1 MSRRARPPAAAR
13 GRRAPGVLA
22 ALLLVAG
29 FAPDRVGPGPALA
42 AGREPV
48 GAVVHV
54 HSDLST
60 GDLPLAELA
69 RRAAREG
76 IGALFLAENYLLRIE
91 YGLPPFRALTRVTF
105 EERSVRPAGV
115 SDYLARVEAA
125 RRQVPEVLIVPGVEV
140 LPHYYWSG
148 SPLALSLT
156 LHDTQKNLLVFGLDE
171 AGLASLPVTGHRARP
186 RYGWQSLLDALPGL
200 LIVAGLAVLGRRR
213 LERKRLRR
221 TVVVRRRRRWF
232 TGSLLVAVGLLAV
245 VRGWPFVEDRFPPWE
260 DFGVAPHQALIDHV
274 VARGGAVAW
283 SFPEAPDAGARR
295 FGPVTVQWRTD
306 PFPDDLLRTSG
317 YTAFGGLYEQPTRVV
332 EPGDVWDRVLAQYAA
347 GERRRPAWALGEAGF
362 HGAAS
367 GKRLGTV
374 QTVFLVEERSERGL
388 LGALQRGRLYAL
400 ARTPEAA
407 LVLAEFRL
415 TAGDTAA
422 EAGDTV
428 RVPAGTPVE
437 LRASIDVSDGS
448 RPLVRVSLVRNGRVA
463 EAWAGRAPLTVGWR
477 DTFDGRPLVLR
488 LDARSQPPHRILSGP
503 IVVVAR

>member
-1 MSRRARPPAAAR
+1 MTARARAAL
-13 GRRAPGVLA
+13 GVLA
-22 ALLLVAG
+22 ALLLTGVPARDG
-29 FAPDRVGPGPALA
+29 VGPGPALA

-48 GAVVHV
+48 PAVVHV

-69 RRAAREG
+69 RRAAQEG
-76 IGALFLAENYLLRIE
+76 IGALFLAENYRLRIE
-91 YGLPPFRALTRVTF
+91 YGLPPFRALTRVVF
-105 EERSVRPAGV
+105 EERSVQPNGV
-115 SDYLARVEAA
+115 TDFLARVQNA

-148 SPLALSLT
+148 SPLALALT
-156 LHDTQKNLLVFGLDE
+156 LHDTQKNLLVFGLD
-171 AGLASLPVTGHRARP
+171 AAALAALPVTGLHTEP

-200 LIVAGLAVLGRRR
+200 LVVAGLAVLGRRR

-221 TVVVRRRRRWF
+221 TVVVVRRRRWL
-232 TGSLLVAVGLLAV
+232 TGSLLLAVGLLAL
-245 VRGWPFVEDRFPPWE
+245 VRGWPFMEDRFPPWQ
-260 DFGVAPHQALIDHV
+260 DFGIAPHQAVIDYV
-274 VARGGAVAW
+274 GARGGAVVW

-295 FGPVTVQWRTD
+295 VGPVTVRWQTD

-317 YTAFGGLYEQPTRVV
+317 YTAFGGLYEQATRVV
-332 EPGDVWDRVLAQYAA
+332 EPGDVWDRVLGQYAA

-388 LGALQRGRLYAL
+388 LQALRRGRLYAL

-407 LVLAEFRL
+407 LVLTQFRL
-415 TAGDTAA
+415 TAGEATG
-422 EAGDTV
+422 EAGDTLRLV
-428 RVPAGTPVE
+428 AGTPLE
-437 LRASIDVSDGS
+437 LGAVVDVSDGS

-463 EAWAGRAPLTVGWR
+463 EAWAGRAPLSVGWR

-488 LDARSQPPHRILSGP
+488 LDARGQPPHRILSGP